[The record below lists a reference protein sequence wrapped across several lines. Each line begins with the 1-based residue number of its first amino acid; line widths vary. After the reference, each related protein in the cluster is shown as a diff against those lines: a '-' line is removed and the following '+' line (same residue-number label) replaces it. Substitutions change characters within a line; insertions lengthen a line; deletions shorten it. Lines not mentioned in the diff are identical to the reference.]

1 MWIWYDDD
9 YYYDDGN
16 HWDNDD
22 DENKFFEWYNGY
34 KKRKAQKANIK
45 EELLPIQQDGEI
57 GVCQKRKKRDR
68 KIMEVNRGF
77 FISCDWI

>member
-45 EELLPIQQDGEI
+45 EELLPI
-57 GVCQKRKKRDR
+57 
-68 KIMEVNRGF
+68 
-77 FISCDWI
+77 

>member
-9 YYYDDGN
+9 YYDDDGN

-22 DENKFFEWYNGY
+22 DENKFFEGYDGYN
-34 KKRKAQKANIK
+34 KRKAQKANIK

-77 FISCDWI
+77 CDWI